1 MTTRPTALPAHLV
14 DQASARFR
22 PAGRFAY
29 HYARGKIGGDAAFA
43 ALLQQ
48 GLLPPRPRWLD
59 LGCGQ
64 GSLFALLL
72 AAQEA
77 RSEGRWPAG
86 WPVPPQAQQLR
97 GVELMARD
105 VQRAALAFGAE
116 HPLVRIEQGD
126 MNAVDF
132 GRCDVVTIF
141 DALHYFDH
149 TRQRQVFERIHSALA
164 PGGLFIT
171 RIGDAG
177 AGLPFALSQWVDR
190 AVTWGRGHRVPPLY
204 CRPLDDWRAL
214 LESVGFEVSSQ
225 PMSGALPFANVLL
238 VCRVRQAGRI
248 GSKITK

>member
-1 MTTRPTALPAHLV
+1 MNATLSLPQGLAHA
-14 DQASARFR
+14 ASARFR

-48 GLLPPRPRWLD
+48 GMLPARPRWLD

-72 AAQEA
+72 AAQEWQ
-77 RSEGRWPAG
+77 SQGRWPSH
-86 WPVPPQAQQLR
+86 WPAPPRPQQLR

-105 VQRAALAFGAE
+105 VRRAAQAFGPD
-116 HPLVRIEQGD
+116 HPIARVEQGD
-126 MNAVDF
+126 MNQVDF
-132 GRCDVVTIF
+132 GHCDVITIL

-149 TRQRQVFERIHSALA
+149 TRQRQVLERIHAALA

-177 AGLPFALSQWVDR
+177 AGLPFQLSQWVDR
-190 AVTWGRGHRVPPLY
+190 IVTWGRGHRVPPLY
-204 CRPLDDWRAL
+204 CRSLADWRAL
-214 LESVGFEVSSQ
+214 LQSVGFEVSSQ

-238 VCRVRQAGRI
+238 VCRVRLAEAQV
-248 GSKITK
+248 

>member
-1 MTTRPTALPAHLV
+1 MSTTPSLPASVIDL
-14 DQASARFR
+14 ASARFR

-43 ALLQQ
+43 ALLHQ
-48 GLLPPRPRWLD
+48 GVLPDQPRWLD

-64 GSLFALLL
+64 GSLFALVL

-77 RSEGRWPAG
+77 QAQGHWPAG
-86 WPVPPQAQQLR
+86 WPAPPQPKQLR

-105 VQRAALAFGAE
+105 VQRAVQAFGSH
-116 HPLVRIEQGD
+116 HPTVRVEQGD
-126 MNAVDF
+126 MNQVDF
-132 GRCDVVTIF
+132 GECDVVTVF

-149 TRQRQVFERIHSALA
+149 ARQRQVLERIRAALA

-177 AGLPFALSQWVDR
+177 AGLPFQLSQWVDR
-190 AVTWGRGHRVPPLY
+190 IVTWGRGHRMPPLY
-204 CRPLDDWRAL
+204 CRSLADWRAL
-214 LESVGFEVSSQ
+214 LAEVGFEVSSQ

-238 VCRVRQAGRI
+238 VCRVPENPV
-248 GSKITK
+248 SLS